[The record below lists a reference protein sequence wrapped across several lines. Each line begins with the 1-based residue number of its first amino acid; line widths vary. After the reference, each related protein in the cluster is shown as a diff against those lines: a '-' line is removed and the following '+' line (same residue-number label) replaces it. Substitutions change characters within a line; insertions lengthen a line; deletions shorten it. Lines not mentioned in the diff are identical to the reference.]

1 VTRTAER
8 HLQWEGCFN
17 VRDLGGFPTRAG
29 GTTAWGAV
37 VRSDSPDALT
47 AAGWDALR
55 AHGIRTV
62 VDLRDPTEREQ
73 LPAQAELHAVHV
85 PVLDFGDAAY
95 WDSLRGAW
103 DTVRF
108 YRTALERWQ
117 DRFTDAV
124 VAVARAE
131 PGGVLV
137 HCQVGRD
144 RTGLVSALLLSLA
157 GVPAEKIAAD
167 YALSAERLR
176 PLYERLLREA
186 EDETARARLHRENAS
201 EASWMLDLLEGLDVE
216 AYLRE
221 GGATAEDIAATRRR
235 IAPDRAA

>member
-1 VTRTAER
+1 VTRTVER

-17 VRDLGGFPTRAG
+17 VRDLGGFPTRSG

-37 VRSDSPDALT
+37 VRSDSPEALT
-47 AAGWDALR
+47 DEGWAALR
-55 AHGIRTV
+55 AHGIKTI
-62 VDLRDPTEREQ
+62 VDLRDPRERED
-73 LPAQAELHAVHV
+73 LPTLAELAAVHV
-85 PVLDFGDAAY
+85 PVLDFGDDAFFEP
-95 WDSLRGAW
+95 WRGTW
-103 DTVRF
+103 DTPRF
-108 YRTALERWQ
+108 YRAVLGHWQ

-124 VAVARAE
+124 VAVARAD

-157 GVPAEKIAAD
+157 GVPAEEIAAD

-176 PLYERLLREA
+176 PLYERLASEL

-201 EASWMLDLLEGLDVE
+201 EAGWMLDLLGELDVE
-216 AYLRE
+216 GYLLK
-221 GGATAEDIAATRRR
+221 GGATARDLDAVRQRLA
-235 IAPDRAA
+235 

>member
-17 VRDLGGFPTRAG
+17 VRDLGGFPTRSG
-29 GTTAWGAV
+29 GMTAWGAV

-55 AHGIRTV
+55 THGIRTV
-62 VDLRDPTEREQ
+62 VDLRDPTEREA

-95 WDSLRGAW
+95 WDALRSAW
-103 DTVRF
+103 DTPRF
-108 YRTALERWQ
+108 YRSALDRWQ
-117 DRFTDAV
+117 DRFTNAV

-157 GVPAEKIAAD
+157 GVQAEEIAAD
-167 YALSAERLR
+167 YALSAQRLR
-176 PLYERLLREA
+176 PLYDRLAARL
-186 EDETARARLHRENAS
+186 EDETARERLHRENAS
-201 EASWMLDLLEGLDVE
+201 EAAWMLDLLAGLDVE
-216 AYLRE
+216 AYLLA
-221 GGATAEDIAATRRR
+221 GGGMPHDLAAARRR

>member
-1 VTRTAER
+1 
-8 HLQWEGCFN
+8 
-17 VRDLGGFPTRAG
+17 VRDLGGFPTRSG

-62 VDLRDPTEREQ
+62 VDLRDPTERES
-73 LPAQAELHAVHV
+73 LPLQAELHAVHV
-85 PVLDFGDAAY
+85 PVFDFGDAEY
-95 WDSLRGAW
+95 WDSLRGSW
-103 DTVRF
+103 DTARF
-108 YRTALERWQ
+108 YRSALERWQ

-124 VAVARAE
+124 VAVGQAE

-157 GVPAEKIAAD
+157 GVPAEEIAAD

-176 PLYERLLREA
+176 PLYDRLLSEA

-201 EASWMLDLLEGLDVE
+201 KAEWMLDALEGLEVE
-216 AYLRE
+216 GYLLA
-221 GGATAEDIAATRRR
+221 GGATPRDLAAV
-235 IAPDRAA
+235 RARLV

>member
-1 VTRTAER
+1 VTSAVER

-17 VRDLGGFPTRAG
+17 VRDLGGFPTRSG
-29 GTTAWGAV
+29 GTTAWRAV

-55 AHGIRTV
+55 AHGIRTI
-62 VDLRDPTEREQ
+62 VDLRDPTEREE
-73 LPAQAELHAVHV
+73 LPAAAELHAVHV

-108 YRTALERWQ
+108 YRSALERWR
-117 DRFTDAV
+117 DRFTNAV

-144 RTGLVSALLLSLA
+144 RTGLVSALLLALA
-157 GVPAEKIAAD
+157 GVPAEEIAAD
-167 YALSAERLR
+167 YALSAGQLR

-186 EDETARARLHRENAS
+186 EDDTARRRLHSENAS
-201 EASWMLDLLEGLDVE
+201 EAEWMLDVLEGLDVE
-216 AYLRE
+216 SYLLG
-221 GGATAEDIAATRRR
+221 GGATDDDLAAARQRLL
-235 IAPDRAA
+235 A

>member
-1 VTRTAER
+1 VTSTEER

-17 VRDLGGFPTRAG
+17 VRDLGGFPTQSG

-62 VDLRDPTEREQ
+62 VDLRDPTEREK
-73 LPAQAELHAVHV
+73 LPVQAELHAVHV
-85 PVLDFGDAAY
+85 PVLDFGDEAF
-95 WDSLRGAW
+95 WQPLRGSW

-108 YRTALERWQ
+108 YRAAVERWQ

-144 RTGLVSALLLSLA
+144 RTGIVSALLLSLA
-157 GVPAEKIAAD
+157 GVPAEEIAAD
-167 YALSAERLR
+167 YALSADRLR
-176 PLYERLLREA
+176 PLYDRLLREA

-201 EASWMLDLLEGLDVE
+201 EAEWMLDLLEGLDVE
-216 AYLRE
+216 AYLKK
-221 GGATAEDIAATRRR
+221 GGATAQDLDVVRGRLV
-235 IAPDRAA
+235 